1 MIYNYDEYI
10 INESLITEDFSFND
24 IKSKVMNFK
33 DKNKALNY
41 LIKKFNSISDTKI
54 KIKISKFILLTYM
67 MTLSNNM
74 SLNLS
79 ATQFNDISTEISNQ
93 EKLSKEIIEKEL
105 YDIIGHNKKI
115 VKIDKEIINK
125 INQIRPNILSIE
137 KIEQYNEKDRE
148 IIKALHD
155 LERIGETPDYNLVKT
170 IMIIE
175 TGMEPKEN
183 HLGFHGYPQTKE
195 KYINWINKKNNTN
208 FTLNDMYDVYKS
220 AQYIH
225 YYVKTLYSSSI
236 INNKEDVIIAYNWGM
251 GNLKQYKQG
260 EKELPQESK
269 DYISMFNIIY

>member
-79 ATQFNDISTEISNQ
+79 VTQFNDISTEISNQ

-125 INQIRPNILSIE
+125 INQVRPNILSIN

-155 LERIGETPDYNLVKT
+155 LERIGENPNYNLVKT

-175 TGMEPKEN
+175 TGMNPKVN
-183 HLGFHGYPQTKE
+183 HLGFHGYPQTKQ
-195 KYINWINKKNNTN
+195 KYIDWINIKNNTN
-208 FTLNDMYDVYKS
+208 FTLDDMYDVYKS

-225 YYVKTLYSSSI
+225 YYVKTLYNSSY
-236 INNKEDVIIAYNWGM
+236 INNEEDVIIAYNWGM
-251 GNLKQYKQG
+251 GNLKRYKLG
-260 EKELPQESK
+260 EKELPKESK
-269 DYISMFNIIY
+269 DYLSMLNIIY